1 MILKSYL
8 PEDTTDKWYSE
19 YNEVSS
25 ELGIIKYGA

>member
-8 PEDTTDKWYSE
+8 VEDGGDVWYKE